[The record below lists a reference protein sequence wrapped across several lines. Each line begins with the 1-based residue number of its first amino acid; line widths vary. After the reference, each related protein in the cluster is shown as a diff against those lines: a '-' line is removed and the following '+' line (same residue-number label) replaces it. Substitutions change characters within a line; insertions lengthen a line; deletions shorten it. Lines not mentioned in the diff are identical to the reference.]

1 MMKSFQQ
8 QVPNDFTF
16 HVVSGR
22 RKKRQTTFALK
33 LTSMIDMFTILLVFL
48 LKSYS
53 AEGQI
58 MSVAPDLKLPN
69 STAQKTPETTSII
82 AVTNEH
88 LLLDGHVIAN
98 ITDVM
103 KTNQLI
109 IPALL
114 KELQTK
120 RHISERLGQYNT
132 DIGFTGKISIQ
143 ADKELPYLIIKKIM
157 FTCGRVGFNDIML
170 AVNKPD

>member
-1 MMKSFQQ
+1 MMKSFPQT
-8 QVPNDFTF
+8 PNDFTF
-16 HVVSGR
+16 HVVSSR
-22 RKKRQTTFALK
+22 RKKRQTSFALK

-82 AVTNEH
+82 VVTNEMI
-88 LLLDGHVIAN
+88 LLDGRSIAKVA
-98 ITDVM
+98 DVM
-103 KTNQLI
+103 RSNQLL

-114 KELQTK
+114 NDLKMK
-120 RHISERLGQYNT
+120 RHISEKIGEIHT

-157 FTCGRVGFNDIML
+157 YTCGRIGFNDIML
-170 AVNKPD
+170 AVNKPE